1 MLVADASDHEPDRAT
16 TRVIGRPTGGRSDR
30 ACHAA
35 NKTWRSAASR
45 TCGAATADDW
55 FDFRAGASLS
65 GTLDGRGGN
74 DSLDYRDYTTS
85 VNVDLATG
93 AATGIS
99 GGAAGG
105 LATMVDLDLDSTPGP
120 ETASSSIENV
130 FGGNA
135 ADTIRG
141 DADRNILGDGFGS
154 DRLDGGAGD
163 DTFRLEPAPNSFGP
177 SADRVSRYQRQ
188 RYDRLPLR
196 HDGGDSGVTFDMD
209 LVGYDSNGNF
219 VFTDTSS
226 PPEVE
231 YPQDVYGGDGTSTVS
246 LIGRGDFVVTPDQ
259 VPPAY
264 SPFENIVGSRGADVI
279 DIDPLPVVRR
289 VDGNFLNTSPEA
301 SPLDELYF
309 NGGSSEVI
317 DTGTSLTALGIG
329 SILYANMENVEPYN
343 ARPRIID
350 NDDPGYSQVGHF
362 RRTTAEGYL
371 GDERTA
377 ETYGDGGTN
386 VARWTF
392 SGVTPGWYR
401 VAATWIP
408 GANRAT
414 DASYRVL
421 DGTTPITPV
430 VAGSRCG
437 GRGADQSEGGSG

>member
-1 MLVADASDHEPDRAT
+1 M
-16 TRVIGRPTGGRSDR
+16 
-30 ACHAA
+30 
-35 NKTWRSAASR
+35 
-45 TCGAATADDW
+45 
-55 FDFRAGASLS
+55 
-65 GTLDGRGGN
+65 
-74 DSLDYRDYTTS
+74 
-85 VNVDLATG
+85 TG

-105 LATMVDLDLDSTPGP
+105 LAWSIWRHAADPG
-120 ETASSSIENV
+120 SSIENV

-135 ADTIRG
+135 NDTITG

-163 DTFRLEPAPNSFGP
+163 DTFRLEPAPNS
-177 SADRVSRYQRQ
+177 SAGATIAWSISAATIRSTSAS
-188 RYDRLPLR
+188 PT
-196 HDGGDSGVTFDMD
+196 DGVNSGVTFDMD

-231 YPQDVYGGDGTSTVS
+231 YPQDVYAGDGTSTVS

-401 VAATWIP
+401 VAATWMP

-421 DGTTPITPV
+421 DGTTPIAPV
-430 VAGSRCG
+430 VAGSRRG